1 MKRNEYRK
9 KQEEE
14 IELLKRTKVEE
25 ELRRAKI
32 EGIMNI
38 QPLAKGLP
46 LHSSSFS
53 DCVEGKAYNKKIQ
66 FA

>member
-14 IELLKRTKVEE
+14 TKLLKRTEVEE

-32 EGIMNI
+32 KGMLNI
-38 QPLAKGLP
+38 QPLAVGLP

-53 DCVEGKAYNKKIQ
+53 NCVEGKAYNKKIQ
-66 FA
+66 FV

>member
-1 MKRNEYRK
+1 
-9 KQEEE
+9 
-14 IELLKRTKVEE
+14 LKRTKVEE

-32 EGIMNI
+32 EGMLNI